1 MRGTPR
7 GDDRLRAVLFD
18 AVGTLLELR
27 EPVGET
33 YARVARAHGVR
44 ISAWRIG
51 DAFQRIVARAP
62 PMVFPALP
70 RAEVAVRERDWWRGV
85 VRGTL
90 RAADTSA
97 VLDDFEHYFDALY
110 RHYATAEAWCVTEGS
125 LPCLRALRE
134 RGLATGVVSNFDLR
148 LPAVLEDTGLAPWLD
163 VVVLPGHVGAAKP
176 DPTPFREAL
185 EQLSCKASEAVY
197 VGDDPTRDA
206 AGARAAGML
215 AIHAGE
221 LATLADL
228 PARLAGAME

>member
-1 MRGTPR
+1 MGSPPR
-7 GDDRLRAVLFD
+7 GANPLRAVLFD

-33 YARVARAHGVR
+33 YARAARAHGVR
-44 ISAWRIG
+44 ISAMRIG
-51 DAFQRIVARAP
+51 DAFQRIVAGAP

-70 RAEVAVRERDWWRGV
+70 SAEVAAQERDWWRAV
-85 VRGTL
+85 VRSTL
-90 RAADTSA
+90 RTADASA
-97 VLDDFEHYFDALY
+97 VVDDFERYFDALY
-110 RHYATAEAWCVTEGS
+110 RHYATAKAWCVTEGS

-185 EQLSCKASEAVY
+185 EQLSCKPSEAVY

-206 AGARAAGML
+206 AGAQAAGMP